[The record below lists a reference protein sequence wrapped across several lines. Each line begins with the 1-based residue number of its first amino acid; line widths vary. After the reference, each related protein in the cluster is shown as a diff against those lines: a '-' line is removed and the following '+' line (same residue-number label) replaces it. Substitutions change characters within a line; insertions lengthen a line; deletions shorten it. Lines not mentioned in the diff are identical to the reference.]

1 MNAFEYASPA
11 SVAEAVRALAGKNG
25 ASALGGG
32 TDLLNRIKE
41 GVTSP
46 SRVVATRSI
55 GDLAGVEQTPK
66 AIIIKGAT
74 TLAALIKSEPTT
86 KWLPGLRQ
94 AALEVGTPQIRNMA
108 TVAGN
113 LLQRPRDWYYRNGFG
128 LLGGKKVNGD
138 TVRELEGEF
147 APIDTDEGTHLVR
160 VGDNR
165 YGAIYMTDGDALY
178 VNTSSLAPPL
188 IALGARATLS
198 GPDGER
204 TVDVAD
210 LYRVPKSADE
220 IELALKPGE
229 VLTKVI
235 IPTPVAKNATYEVR
249 HKQAHDWP
257 LVLAS
262 VALTTEGD
270 TVRSAKVVLGSVAPV
285 PLHCQPAVDA
295 ILGKAI
301 SPETAAAAG
310 KAAAAGAKPLSMNAY
325 KVKLVEVAVKRAL
338 LAAAGNRYWEV

>member
-66 AIIIKGAT
+66 AI
-74 TLAALIKSEPTT
+74 LIKSEPTT

>member
-1 MNAFEYASPA
+1 MNAFEYASPS
-11 SVAEAVRALAGKNG
+11 SVPEAVKALAGKTG
-25 ASALGGG
+25 SAPLGGG

-41 GVTSP
+41 GVSSP
-46 SRVVATRSI
+46 SRVVATRPIAS
-55 GDLAGVEQTPK
+55 LNGVEQN
-66 AIIIKGAT
+66 ASGIVIKGAT
-74 TLAALIKSEPTT
+74 TLAALIKSEPTI
-86 KWLPGLRQ
+86 KWLPALRQ

-113 LLQRPRDWYYRNGFG
+113 LLQRPRDWYFRNGFG

-147 APIDTDEGTHLVR
+147 APIDTDDSTHLVR

-165 YGAIYMTDGDALY
+165 YASIYMTEGDALF

-188 IALGARATLS
+188 IALNAKATLV

-204 TVDVAD
+204 TVDLAT
-210 LYRVPKSADE
+210 LYRVPQSADDL
-220 IELALKPGE
+220 ELDLKPGE
-229 VLTKVI
+229 VLTHVT
-235 IPTPVAKNATYEVR
+235 IPGPVAKNASYEVR

-262 VALTTEGD
+262 VAVTMDGD
-270 TVRSAKVVLGSVAPV
+270 MVRSARVVLGSVAPI
-285 PLHCQPAVDA
+285 PMLCQPAADA
-295 ILGKAI
+295 IIGKTI
-301 SPETAAAAG
+301 TPETATAAG
-310 KAAAAGAKPLSMNAY
+310 KAAAAGAKPLSMNGY

>member
-1 MNAFEYASPA
+1 M
-11 SVAEAVRALAGKNG
+11 
-25 ASALGGG
+25 
-32 TDLLNRIKE
+32 
-41 GVTSP
+41 
-46 SRVVATRSI
+46 
-55 GDLAGVEQTPK
+55 
-66 AIIIKGAT
+66 
-74 TLAALIKSEPTT
+74 
-86 KWLPGLRQ
+86 
-94 AALEVGTPQIRNMA
+94 
-108 TVAGN
+108 
-113 LLQRPRDWYYRNGFG
+113 
-128 LLGGKKVNGD
+128 
-138 TVRELEGEF
+138 
-147 APIDTDEGTHLVR
+147 
-160 VGDNR
+160 
-165 YGAIYMTDGDALY
+165 
-178 VNTSSLAPPL
+178 